1 MDMDIDKVDHY
12 VSFSHNIDMNINKS
26 DNLFDIDINK
36 LDKLNQSNNINV
48 DKDIDKRNT
57 TPKIFKKLDNFT

>member
-1 MDMDIDKVDHY
+1 MDMDIDKVDH